1 MEFLTIVAIIAMV
14 IVGAIAAI
22 ATIAKVTAF
31 YKQRF
36 GFSLWSGVMLF
47 VLALSLSVISIA
59 TDVGTHGQFIL
70 LTLSAFL
77 VLLTGYNDIR
87 LAGGGW
93 GTFAFCLQT
102 LFSFGFILMV
112 VIALIVFVLKR
123 VFKVHCSMF
132 NSIFGSGFSIRSEF
146 LLLALF
152 LHL

>member
-1 MEFLTIVAIIAMV
+1 MEFLTIVAIVAIV
-14 IVGAIAAI
+14 VVGAIAAI

-36 GFSLWSGVMLF
+36 GFSLWSGVLLF
-47 VLALSLSVISIA
+47 VLALSLSVIAIA
-59 TDVGTHGQFIL
+59 TDLGTQGQFIL

-93 GTFAFCLQT
+93 GAAALCLQM
-102 LFSFGFILMV
+102 LFSLGFIIMV
-112 VIALIVFVLKR
+112 VFAVIVFVLKR
-123 VFKVHCSMF
+123 VFRVQCSIF
-132 NSIFGSGFSIRSEF
+132 NSIFRSDFSIRSEL

>member
-36 GFSLWSGVMLF
+36 GFSLWSGVLLF

-93 GTFAFCLQT
+93 GIFAFCLQT

>member
-1 MEFLTIVAIIAMV
+1 MEFLTIVAIIAIV
-14 IVGAIAAI
+14 VVGAIAAI
-22 ATIAKVTAF
+22 VAIAKVTAF

-36 GFSLWSGVMLF
+36 TFSIWSGVLLF
-47 VLALSLSVISIA
+47 VLALSLSVIAIS
-59 TDVGTHGQFIL
+59 TDLGTQGQIIL

-93 GTFAFCLQT
+93 GVIALCLQMLFSLGFILVVAVAIIMFVLKKVFKMPST
-102 LFSFGFILMV
+102 LFS
-112 VIALIVFVLKR
+112 
-123 VFKVHCSMF
+123 
-132 NSIFGSGFSIRSEF
+132 SIFGNEFNIRSEL